1 MATGSAMKL
10 LTPAAL
16 TRTLLEWP
24 RCALCRETPL
34 VPSDALIDAKLP
46 LRSLVADQVWRWLK
60 NSCPTRLS
68 CLWCAR
74 NTAADWAVPG
84 CGHHQSGHHQMFQ
97 HTLGSDPGAQSRNW
111 FSPTQKLPS
120 APDVVRQDCETI
132 ALHCQL
138 QPIAGPQAKSWLN
151 RASLPSFSL
160 GERLSRASTTRFL
173 QGISRAR
180 QTGGQTACITHSCQE

>member
-1 MATGSAMKL
+1 MKL

-24 RCALCRETPL
+24 RCALCKETPL

-84 CGHHQSGHHQMFQ
+84 CGHHRSGHHQMFQ
-97 HTLGSDPGAQSRNW
+97 HTLGSDPG
-111 FSPTQKLPS
+111 
-120 APDVVRQDCETI
+120 
-132 ALHCQL
+132 
-138 QPIAGPQAKSWLN
+138 
-151 RASLPSFSL
+151 
-160 GERLSRASTTRFL
+160 LSRETGFRQPKSSHQPLMWCDRTAKPSLSIVSSSRSPGRRPRAGSTVPLSQAFPWER
-173 QGISRAR
+173 G
-180 QTGGQTACITHSCQE
+180 